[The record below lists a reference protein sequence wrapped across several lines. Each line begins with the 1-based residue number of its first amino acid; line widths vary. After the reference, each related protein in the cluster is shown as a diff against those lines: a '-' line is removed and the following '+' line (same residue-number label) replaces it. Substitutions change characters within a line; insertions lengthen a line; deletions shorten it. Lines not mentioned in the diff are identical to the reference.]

1 MKSLLRIAVILLVTV
16 ILSSFGISFE
26 NTIVNTLYI
35 VICII
40 FSALLV
46 LTVSFNLDK
55 VTNEYFLNKCR
66 NKIYYIQKQYIIYF
80 VTATIIVCIEGYS
93 FSYSYKIISFNSSS
107 LYTAIMFFLLVYFI
121 TNFMQLQKL
130 KDRITD
136 KIIKETSNT
145 KR

>member
-1 MKSLLRIAVILLVTV
+1 MKHLL
-16 ILSSFGISFE
+16 S
-26 NTIVNTLYI
+26 I

-93 FSYSYKIISFNSSS
+93 FNYSYQIIDFNSNS
-107 LYTAIMFFLLVYFI
+107 LYTVTMLFLLFYFI

-130 KDRITD
+130 KDRLTD
-136 KIIKETSNT
+136 KIIKKTSNT

>member
-16 ILSSFGISFE
+16 ILSSFGISFGS
-26 NTIVNTLYI
+26 TIINTLYI
-35 VICII
+35 SICII
-40 FSALLV
+40 FSVLLI
-46 LTVSFNLDK
+46 LTESFDLDK

-66 NKIYYIQKQYIIYF
+66 NKIYYIQKQFIIYF

>member
-1 MKSLLRIAVILLVTV
+1 MKHLLRIVVILLVTV

-93 FSYSYKIISFNSSS
+93 FNYSYQIIDFNSNS
-107 LYTAIMFFLLVYFI
+107 LYTVTMLFLLFYFI

-130 KDRITD
+130 KDRLTD
-136 KIIKETSNT
+136 KIIKKTSNT

>member
-16 ILSSFGISFE
+16 ILSSFGISFGS
-26 NTIVNTLYI
+26 TIVNTLYI

>member
-1 MKSLLRIAVILLVTV
+1 MKHLLRIVVILLVTV

>member
-1 MKSLLRIAVILLVTV
+1 MKHLLRIAVILLVTV

-40 FSALLV
+40 FSVLLV
-46 LTVSFNLDK
+46 LTVSFDLDK
-55 VTNEYFLNKCR
+55 VTNEHFLN
-66 NKIYYIQKQYIIYF
+66 
-80 VTATIIVCIEGYS
+80 VCIEGHS
-93 FSYSYKIISFNSSS
+93 FSYSYKIISFNSNS
-107 LYTAIMFFLLVYFI
+107 LYTAIMFFLLLYFI

-136 KIIKETSNT
+136 KILKKTSN
-145 KR
+145 KEA